1 MNIQPVVDLVDI
13 DDHAIRM
20 ISDKAAREQVNAGQD
35 FTAVEACR
43 RFHGLAQS
51 HREADL

>member
-20 ISDKAAREQVNAGQD
+20 ISDKAAREQVIAGQD